1 MRGDLF
7 LDIFGGTAGVA
18 KAVSLKGPAAYV
30 FDLTYS
36 FDILKPRN
44 LRALLDLIAGGR
56 VRGVCLASPCETFS
70 AARRAPRW
78 SSYPSAL
85 RSKEHI
91 LGLSGL
97 NEREQFLCE
106 QGNQL
111 MLATARIA
119 RACIKY
125 DIPWVLENPLSS
137 LIWLAPPISRLL
149 SHANVQQTIV
159 HQCQYGTPWKKPTR
173 LYLGGLSAELLS
185 CTCRQKGKTC
195 SATGKPHYVLSGT
208 TKSGFRTQ
216 AAKEYPSLLC
226 AAIANSFATHWRNV
240 YIARRSSLLLGT
252 A

>member
-30 FDLTYS
+30 FDLIYS

-44 LRALLDLIAGGR
+44 LNALLTLIASGR

-91 LGLSGL
+91 SGLSGL
-97 NEREQFLCE
+97 TEREQFLCE
-106 QGNQL
+106 QGNKL
-111 MLATARIA
+111 MIATARIA
-119 RACIKY
+119 RACLKH
-125 DIPWVLENPLSS
+125 DIPWILENPLSS
-137 LIWLAPPISRLL
+137 LLWCAPPISRLL
-149 SHANVQQTIV
+149 GHPSVQQTIV

-173 LYLGGLSAELLS
+173 LYLGGLSAELLAS
-185 CTCRQKGKTC
+185 TCQQKGKTC

-208 TKSGFRTQ
+208 TKNGFRTH
-216 AAKEYPSLLC
+216 AAKEYPSQLC
-226 AAIANSFATHWRNV
+226 TAIANSFATHWRNA
-240 YIARRSSLLLGT
+240 YIAGRSRLLAKT